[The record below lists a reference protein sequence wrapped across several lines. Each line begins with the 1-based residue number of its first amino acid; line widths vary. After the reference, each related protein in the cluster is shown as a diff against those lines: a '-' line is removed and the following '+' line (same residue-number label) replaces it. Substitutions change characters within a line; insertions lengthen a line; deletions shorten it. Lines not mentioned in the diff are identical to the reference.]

1 MFAQPLTYPLLKKTW
16 NSHILS
22 FDPLGRFFPSMFCI
36 QFHFIVCSSP
46 SCWFGWGIQHVFF
59 SSPPAFFNP
68 AKPTRHRCFQE
79 ALLKVLSIE
88 ELQDFA
94 RAHAACCS
102 LDDGPNSIKHGRHQG
117 FSRFHGVVD
126 RFLFKEKGCTF
137 FLGV

>member
-1 MFAQPLTYPLLKKTW
+1 MLRDTATPLEFGRCLHNHLPIPSLKKHGTPI
-16 NSHILS
+16 SFPLILWVVS
-22 FDPLGRFFPSMFCI
+22 FHQCSASNFILLFVHLLPVGLVGVSNMFFFP
-36 QFHFIVCSSP
+36 
-46 SCWFGWGIQHVFF
+46 
-59 SSPPAFFNP
+59 
-68 AKPTRHRCFQE
+68 RCFQE